1 MATLGAKP
9 NHAFFHCQHPARKKI
24 PRRTSA
30 PRRTHRRSSR
40 APLSIT
46 CARRTRRSARTK
58 KNIFFPAVLFAA
70 CDARRVYAPIG
81 DDGGDAHPT
90 HVPASER
97 SAFVL
102 SSNGRFFVS
111 HNPDCAKVRE
121 LFDTFRGAEATHR
134 TCRDGVERWIATRS
148 GARSAPAQRHATFR
162 IRIASGYE
170 TASRRT

>member
-1 MATLGAKP
+1 MTTLGAKP

-24 PRRTSA
+24 TRRTSA
-30 PRRTHRRSSR
+30 PRRTRRRSSR
-40 APLSIT
+40 APLSMT
-46 CARRTRRSARTK
+46 CSRRTRRSARAK

-70 CDARRVYAPIG
+70 CDTHRVSTPIG
-81 DDGGDAHPT
+81 DDGDDAHPT

-134 TCRDGVERWIATRS
+134 MCRDGVERRITTRS
-148 GARSAPAQRHATFR
+148 GTRPAPAQRHAAFR
-162 IRIASGYE
+162 IRIAHGSK